1 MLCIPGVDVWPLLMN
16 TTALHHH
23 HPRFEQ
29 GRGPSAELTTAA
41 WIPTTSYSIL
51 AQLPNG
57 TILKL
62 LTQARRSN
70 FWLANGTHVPDT
82 TGTCVPNVTTDRQPA
97 GPCAGITA
105 AWFPPGACC
114 VCSVEHPCLFDVT
127 LDQVRNYTPQAKSSH
142 FVPPSMHQDADP
154 NIVIPERWRTLDCR
168 EICGRFVSLLYVDM
182 QSEEHSLSTQHP
194 DIVKEMQTKL
204 ATYKPYVPALPPK
217 CTHTH

>member
-1 MLCIPGVDVWPLLMN
+1 MVWFTELRWDMLCVPGVDVWPLLMN
-16 TTALHHH
+16 TTALRHH

-127 LDQVRNYTPQAKSSH
+127 LDQVRNYTAQVNRSH
-142 FVPPSMHQDADP
+142 FVPHSFIKAANPI
-154 NIVIPERWRTLDCR
+154 IVIPERWRT
-168 EICGRFVSLLYVDM
+168 FN
-182 QSEEHSLSTQHP
+182 
-194 DIVKEMQTKL
+194 
-204 ATYKPYVPALPPK
+204 
-217 CTHTH
+217 